1 MCRCRRAKT
10 SRTLSRTERT
20 TNVEVKGVGGRLTKE
35 QQEFREAI
43 IDAGADYL
51 VARSIDDVQGL
62 A

>member
-1 MCRCRRAKT
+1 
-10 SRTLSRTERT
+10 
-20 TNVEVKGVGGRLTKE
+20 VEVKGVGGRLTKE